1 MSSCGNLL
9 IVEDDAE
16 WCDAYS
22 RAAVR
27 EKVPTVKIAKT
38 LAEAE
43 ALIDDFQFAV
53 AFIDVGLNV
62 SDDQNVD
69 GVRVMD
75 KIRTAGDQTSIVV
88 VTGRSGRDVIPITKD
103 AIRKYRAY
111 DVMQKAEIEPR
122 AITKLIHSGIAA
134 FEENSAESRGDA
146 HDVLRGGSDSWAWD
160 YQMLHATGASEGVRG
175 LYDFLGNLLGPFLPL
190 VASVEQ
196 DAAQIDE
203 VTGLIHGRF
212 WSRSVGKAVGLC
224 FGATKAAEAEVG
236 KAEAEGT
243 LLGRY
248 QVDDLLAHPSG
259 HGLSGAVFA
268 LRGACR
274 DSFLRL

>member
-1 MSSCGNLL
+1 MSTCGNLL

-16 WCDAYS
+16 WCEAYS
-22 RAAVR
+22 RAAAR
-27 EKVPTVKIAKT
+27 EKVSTVKIANT

-43 ALIDDFQFAV
+43 AFIDDFQFAV

-75 KIRTAGDQTSIVV
+75 RIRTVGDQTSIVV

-111 DVMQKAEIEPR
+111 DVIQKVEIEPR
-122 AITKLIHSGIAA
+122 AITKLIHSGILA
-134 FEENSAESRGDA
+134 FEENSAGARGA
-146 HDVLRGGSDSWAWD
+146 PADVLRGRTESWAWD
-160 YQMLHATGASEGVRG
+160 YQILHATGASDGVRG
-175 LYDFLGNLLGPFLPL
+175 LYGFLSKLLGPFLPL

-196 DAAQIDE
+196 DAVQIDE
-203 VTGLIHGRF
+203 DTGLIYGNF
-212 WSRSVGKAVGLC
+212 WSRCVGQAIALC
-224 FGATKAAEAEVG
+224 FGAEQAAEAEIG
-236 KAEAEGT
+236 KAEAEGA

-248 QVDDLLAHPSG
+248 HVDEMLARPSEC
-259 HGLSGAVFA
+259 GLSGAVFA
-268 LRGACR
+268 LRDASR
-274 DSFLRL
+274 DSYVRL